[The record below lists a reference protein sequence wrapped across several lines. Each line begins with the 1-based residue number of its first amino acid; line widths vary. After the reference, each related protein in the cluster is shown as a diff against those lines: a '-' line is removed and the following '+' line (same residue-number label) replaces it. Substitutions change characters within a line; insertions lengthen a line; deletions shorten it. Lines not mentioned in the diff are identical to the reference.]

1 LRLYEVRTSPN
12 SPIAVSDTPVS
23 ASQYDRVPK
32 VSASGSPL
40 ENPISRIATSRGS
53 R

>member
-1 LRLYEVRTSPN
+1 MPTSAKR
-12 SPIAVSDTPVS
+12 PIAVSDTPTS
-23 ASQYDRVPK
+23 ASQKDKVPK

-40 ENPISRIATSRGS
+40 ENPISSTAISRGS